1 MQKYIINNYADIND
15 ITVFLLIQKVIE
27 QGKISEDMTSYSYA
41 TIFTMTNQ
49 EKILVAT
56 EKLKKSKTKNKTIK
70 FIIQKA

>member
-1 MQKYIINNYADIND
+1 MEKYIINNYADIND

-27 QGKISEDMTSYSYA
+27 QGKISEDMTLYSYA

-56 EKLKKSKTKNKTIK
+56 EKLKKSKTKNNTIK
-70 FIIQKA
+70 FIIQKG